1 MRCSRGWRKE
11 RAPLERLIDAYCQAW
26 CEPDAGARR
35 RLLARVWAEGATYTD
50 PRVQLVGLD
59 ALVAHIGKVLADR
72 PGSRVIRT
80 SVVDVHHRLA
90 RFAWRVVQADGTMLP
105 EGVDFAEVTGDGKL
119 ARIVGFFG
127 PLAPQRAG

>member
-1 MRCSRGWRKE
+1 MDRE
-11 RAPLERLIDAYCQAW
+11 VERLIDAYCEAW
-26 CEPDAGARR
+26 CEPDAAARR
-35 RLLARVWAEGATYTD
+35 RLLDHVWATGATYTD
-50 PRVQLVGLD
+50 PRAQLAGLD

-80 SVVDVHHRLA
+80 SAVDSHHGLA

-105 EGVDFAEVTGDGKL
+105 EGVDFAEVAGDGKL

-127 PLAPQRAG
+127 PLAPPRPG